1 MYASMSK
8 TIEAIKARAVFQK
21 RDLSN
26 APMSEVAKKMTQFAA
41 KHGTSQNVEQEATLF
56 YLSSHGF
63 HCLEASVTP
72 TEELT
77 PQKALLAEQHVQR
90 MNMMG
95 LRMFYYILVISAE
108 EMQFGQARNEG
119 LFDFVES
126 NTSAGAAQWLK
137 RVMGREGGRDFFKK
151 TEGLSLGECIQAL
164 EMGFRFARWSPGF
177 GGLPWAQIA
186 ETAGEVIRGSN
197 SLELMVDKA
206 FTLCHNNGAIFNK
219 GHYYSHYASQFYQLL
234 DIQASGQIPGAIHS
248 KLALPGIN
256 SPAARELHAQFAKV
270 FPEEFNTA
278 YDASRVKSMASV
290 REAKQ
295 AAAAKKASAFLA
307 GGGGWGG
314 GAAAAEPKGPPAR
327 PCDNL
332 LNLEQYEGFN
342 SPSKGGF
349 FG

>member
-1 MYASMSK
+1 MYASMSQ
-8 TIEAIKARAVFQK
+8 TIESIKARAVFQK
-21 RDLSN
+21 RDLSA
-26 APMSEVAKKMTQFAA
+26 APMTEIAKKMKQFAS
-41 KHGTSQNVEQEATLF
+41 KHGTARNVEEEATLF

-77 PQKALLAEQHVQR
+77 PQKAQLAEQHVQR
-90 MNMMG
+90 MNLMG

-126 NTSAGAAQWLK
+126 NTSAGAAKWLK
-137 RVMGREGGRDFFKK
+137 GVMERGSGRDFFKN
-151 TEGLSLGECIQAL
+151 TEGLTLGECVQAL

-219 GHYYSHYASQFYQLL
+219 GHYYSHYDQRFYQLL

-248 KLALPGIN
+248 KMSLPGV
-256 SPAARELHAQFAKV
+256 SSAAARELHAQFAKV

-278 YDASRVKSMASV
+278 YDASRVKSMESV
-290 REAKQ
+290 RQAKQ
-295 AAAAKKASAFLA
+295 AAASKKASAFLA
-307 GGGGWGG
+307 SGGGWGG
-314 GAAAAEPKGPPAR
+314 GSAAPEPKGPPPR

-332 LNLEQYEGFN
+332 LDLEQYQGFSN
-342 SPSKGGF
+342 PSKGGF
-349 FG
+349 F

>member
-8 TIEAIKARAVFQK
+8 TIEAIKARPVFQK
-21 RDLSN
+21 RDLSS
-26 APMSEVAKKMTQFAA
+26 APVSEVAKKMAQFAS
-41 KHGTSQNVEQEATLF
+41 KHGTAENVEQCATLF

-77 PQKALLAEQHVQR
+77 PLKAALAEQHVQR

-108 EMQFGQARNEG
+108 EMQFGEARNAG

-126 NTSAGAAQWLK
+126 NTSAGAAKWLK
-137 RVMGREGGRDFFKK
+137 GVMQRESGRDFFKK
-151 TEGLSLGECIQAL
+151 TDGLTLGECIHAL

-219 GHYYSHYASQFYQLL
+219 GHYYSHYSQQFYQLL

-278 YDASRVKSMASV
+278 YDPGRVKSMESV
-290 REAKQ
+290 RQAKQ
-295 AAAAKKASAFLA
+295 AAAAKKASAFLSS
-307 GGGGWGG
+307 GGGWGG
-314 GAAAAEPKGPPAR
+314 PSAPQEKGPPSR

-332 LNLEQYEGFN
+332 LDMEQYQGFAN
-342 SPSKGGF
+342 PSKGGF